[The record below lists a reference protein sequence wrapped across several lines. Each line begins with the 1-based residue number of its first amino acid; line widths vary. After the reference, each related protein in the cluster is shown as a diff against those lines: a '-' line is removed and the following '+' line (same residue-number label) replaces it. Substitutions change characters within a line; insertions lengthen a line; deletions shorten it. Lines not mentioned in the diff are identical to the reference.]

1 MPSPSNQLLFDS
13 SSGNKFVL
21 RAEMLK
27 EQEERRRLC
36 DFCGYCTAVL
46 YCTADSA
53 KLCLSCDREV
63 HSTNQLFT
71 KHTRSLLCDAC
82 DSSPASIFCSTDAA
96 VLCHTCN
103 WESHSPALSPAHDCH
118 PVEGFSGRPSLS
130 ELLSVLGF
138 ENVSKK
144 SLLSGDDADNDE
156 YLDYLVW
163 DAPSVVASVDDCIPL
178 PKNQNAACGQHR
190 DDILCQLRDM
200 LKLEPNFTTEDEDFE
215 PLRSFQSME
224 PKSTELKQ
232 KVESAAL
239 VPSSEASG
247 FQGGT
252 DTSKFVEQGIASS
265 LFGGFVETN
274 CLVPDKNSD
283 TGYGS
288 VLANDHSKGK
298 SQHSSISDT
307 LQMLPRVAPR
317 ELNSQE
323 RETAIT
329 RYKEK
334 RKTRRFEKQIRY
346 ESRKARAESRP
357 RIKGRFAKKDERD
370 SAMHG

>member
-1 MPSPSNQLLFDS
+1 
-13 SSGNKFVL
+13 
-21 RAEMLK
+21 MLK

-96 VLCHTCN
+96 VLCHTCT
-103 WESHSPALSPAHDCH
+103 WESHSPALSPVHDCR
-118 PVEGFSGRPSLS
+118 PVEGFSGRPSLR

-163 DAPSVVASVDDCIPL
+163 DTPSVVASVDDYSVPL
-178 PKNQNAACGQHR
+178 PKNQNAACGQHK
-190 DDILCQLRDM
+190 DDILCQ
-200 LKLEPNFTTEDEDFE
+200 
-215 PLRSFQSME
+215 
-224 PKSTELKQ
+224 
-232 KVESAAL
+232 AI
-239 VPSSEASG
+239 G
-247 FQGGT
+247 FQGDT
-252 DTSKFVEQGIASS
+252 DTSKFGEQGIASS

-288 VLANDHSKGK
+288 VLATDHSKGK
-298 SQHSSISDT
+298 SQHSSITDT
-307 LQMLPRVAPR
+307 QQVLPRVAPR

-346 ESRKARAESRP
+346 ESRKARAESRA

-370 SAMHG
+370 SAMHMHG

>member
-1 MPSPSNQLLFDS
+1 
-13 SSGNKFVL
+13 
-21 RAEMLK
+21 MLK
-27 EQEERRRLC
+27 ERHRLC

-82 DSSPASIFCSTDAA
+82 DSSPASIFCSMDAA
-96 VLCHTCN
+96 VLCHTCH
-103 WESHSPALSPAHDCH
+103 WESHSPALSPPHDCC
-118 PVEGFSGRPSLS
+118 PVEQFSGRPSLN
-130 ELLSVLGF
+130 ELLFVLGF

-163 DAPSVVASVDDCIPL
+163 DTPSGVDDYDVPL
-178 PKNQNAACGQHR
+178 PKNQNAACGQHKA
-190 DDILCQLRDM
+190 DILCQLRDM
-200 LKLEPNFTTEDEDFE
+200 LKLEPNFATEDEDFE
-215 PLRSFQSME
+215 PMRSFQSME

-232 KVESAAL
+232 K
-239 VPSSEASG
+239 ASG
-247 FQGGT
+247 FQ
-252 DTSKFVEQGIASS
+252 TSKFVEQGIASS

-274 CLVPDKNSD
+274 CLVPDKDSD
-283 TGYGS
+283 TGDGS
-288 VLANDHSKGK
+288 VLANDHSKGQ
-298 SQHSSISDT
+298 SQHSSITDT
-307 LQMLPRVAPR
+307 MQVLPRVAPR

-346 ESRKARAESRP
+346 ESRKVRAESRA
-357 RIKGRFAKKDERD
+357 RIKGRFAKKDQRD
-370 SAMHG
+370 TAIHG